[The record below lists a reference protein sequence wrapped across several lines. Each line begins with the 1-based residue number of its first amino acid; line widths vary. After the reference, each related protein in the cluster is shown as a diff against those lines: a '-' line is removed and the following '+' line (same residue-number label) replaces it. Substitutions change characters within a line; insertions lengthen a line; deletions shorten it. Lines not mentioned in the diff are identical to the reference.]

1 MSNEKNIF
9 YFKPAGS
16 AKLDQLFLQQAW
28 ERAGLERKAPLTTL
42 INHCHTTPFYQDLSK
57 LFTNQY
63 QNWKKAREET
73 EYVAAAMISLLKN
86 KNITPPFRKVI
97 SERIVEKIKEIID
110 PSDTPSSQKNDTV
123 NVALNIRVPT
133 HVNQRLDDII
143 ADTKKAMH
151 NCHLTELEYRNI
163 GDDMEL

>member
-1 MSNEKNIF
+1 MVFWVFMKFDIF
-9 YFKPAGS
+9 
-16 AKLDQLFLQQAW
+16 
-28 ERAGLERKAPLTTL
+28 
-42 INHCHTTPFYQDLSK
+42 PF
-57 LFTNQY
+57 
-63 QNWKKAREET
+63 
-73 EYVAAAMISLLKN
+73 MLLN
-86 KNITPPFRKVI
+86 LRHEQRII

-151 NCHLTELEYRNI
+151 NYHLTELEYRNI